1 MTLKSRSVLK
11 IYRSLDREQIQLVI
25 DKKFEGRY
33 PMDQWLKKL
42 HKLAVMDTLGD
53 DTRQNSASLLIVF
66 GIFTVFTLI
75 LTISKPF
82 LFFFPIGFF
91 LLFFYFLI
99 MYITLN
105 KIDIGNHLR
114 LFIVPLLEK
123 LNTTGTVNDPLYLKM
138 DFANPINKNN
148 LSRDAD
154 GKRIYKHHW
163 MHGEITFTDQVNIT
177 WEIEDIVKE
186 VERSLQDKAKRLDL
200 LKKNAIT
207 HQLTMHFTLAKDLF
221 EIHEQEPSITDTGD
235 YFKIK
240 LSRKDTSKSI
250 DEGMVPSVFL
260 DTIKEGYRKFKKKK
274 ELSP

>member
-1 MTLKSRSVLK
+1 MTIKSRRVLK
-11 IYRSLDREQIQLVI
+11 IYHSLDREQIQLVI
-25 DKKFEGRY
+25 DKKFEGKY
-33 PMDQWLKKL
+33 SMDQWLNKL
-42 HKLAVMDTLGD
+42 RKLAVMDTLGD

-66 GIFTVFTLI
+66 GIFTVFTLV

-123 LNTTGTVNDPLYLKM
+123 LQKKSIVGDPFYLKM
-138 DFANPINKNN
+138 DFSNPINKKN
-148 LSRDAD
+148 LMKETK
-154 GKRIYKHHW
+154 GKKIYKHPW
-163 MHGEITFTDQVNIT
+163 MHGELTFNDQVNIT

-186 VERSLQDKAKRLDL
+186 RDRSLQDNSTQMD
-200 LKKNAIT
+200 LKKKNLIT
-207 HQLTMHFTLAKDLF
+207 HQLSMYFNVPKDLF
-221 EIHEQEPSITDTGD
+221 EIHEKESAVTDMGD
-235 YFKIK
+235 YFQIRI
-240 LSRKDTSKSI
+240 SREDTSNSI

-260 DTIKEGYRKFKKKK
+260 DTIEEGYRKIKKKK
-274 ELSP
+274 ELT